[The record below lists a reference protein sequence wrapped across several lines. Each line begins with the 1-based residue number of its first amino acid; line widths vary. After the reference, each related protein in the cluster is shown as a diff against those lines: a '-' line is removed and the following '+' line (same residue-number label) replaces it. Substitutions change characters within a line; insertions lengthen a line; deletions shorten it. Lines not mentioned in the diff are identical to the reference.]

1 MGGPG
6 SVTDSGHAVVAC
18 RSMPESPVGDP
29 SRRRRRPL
37 PRRVDPGGLRRLGS
51 RPVLRSRQARA
62 RGRGLVA
69 ASPAHGRRTGV
80 CKRSADIRTSSKRP
94 TPRGVVSDPLER
106 PVQVAVLEQGGVLI
120 QYRVPGSG
128 KALAALA
135 DDASVVIAP
144 NPDLPAAVVATAWAV
159 KLTCT
164 RVDVVALRTFITD
177 HPVVGRSHE

>member
-1 MGGPG
+1 MLSSLAAPCRNRRSATRAGVVGALSLAALTLGACGDSEAGQSCGP
-6 SVTDSGHAVVAC
+6 V
-18 RSMPESPVGDP
+18 
-29 SRRRRRPL
+29 RRE
-37 PRRVDPGGLRRLGS
+37 RVD
-51 RPVLRSRQARA
+51 
-62 RGRGLVA
+62 A
-69 ASPAHGRRTGV
+69 ASSLHLLPTAAEPAYASDPPTSGPH
-80 CKRSADIRTSSKRP
+80 RSGP

-135 DDASVVIAP
+135 DGASVVIAP
-144 NPDLPAAVVATAWAV
+144 NPKLPAAVVATAWAV

-164 RVDVVALRTFITD
+164 RVDEVALRTFITD